1 MFVLA
6 HFGDLYLYIALEKS
20 KKNGMFFNIM
30 AALARRKPTFGR
42 K

>member
-6 HFGDLYLYIALEKS
+6 HFGDFLYIALEKS
-20 KKNGMFFNIM
+20 KKIGMFFNIM